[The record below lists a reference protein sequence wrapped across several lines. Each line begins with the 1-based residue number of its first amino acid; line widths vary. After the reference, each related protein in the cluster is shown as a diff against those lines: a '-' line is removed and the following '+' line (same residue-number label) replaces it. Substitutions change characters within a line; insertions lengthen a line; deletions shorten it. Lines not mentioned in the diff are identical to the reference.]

1 MAVRTRTSYQ
11 TQSGLEQAVVDLVAA
26 GVQGQPGA
34 VRQVAAR
41 LMRHVPPLVENPS
54 EFQARVH
61 EAMAMAP
68 PTGARGAPVMRDAD
82 PVATDLLERNDHPV
96 ASGLVVPDG
105 VIAELNEIVAEH
117 EQRDVLRP
125 LGLEPTRSVLLHGP
139 PGVGKTMAA
148 TWLAERLGLSLVTL
162 NLAAV
167 VSSLLGSTGRN
178 LRSAIDGAASSPV
191 VLLIDEFDALAKRR
205 DDLTDVGELK
215 RIVNVLLLELDR
227 WPSSSL
233 LVAATNHR
241 QLLDVAIERRFDR
254 IVELMPPD
262 IGDRERIL
270 MHLLGSEDETDARV
284 RGVASATSGWTG
296 SDLRRLFS
304 TAARRSALS
313 DTDIRDQL
321 LVEVL
326 DQMRPGRLRDAVW
339 LRLSETVGLTNRR
352 IAELS
357 GVSHPTVGAG
367 IKRARR
373 THE

>member
-1 MAVRTRTSYQ
+1 MAVRTRTTYQ
-11 TQSGLEQAVVDLVAA
+11 NPGGLEQAVVDLVAA
-26 GVQGQPGA
+26 GVQGQVGA

-41 LMRHVPPLVENPS
+41 LMRNVPPLVESPP

-61 EAMAMAP
+61 EAMTMVP
-68 PTGARGAPVMRDAD
+68 PVGARSAAVSRSAGPSAI
-82 PVATDLLERNDHPV
+82 DLLERNDFPV
-96 ASGLVVPDG
+96 APGLVVPGSVMAELDEI
-105 VIAELNEIVAEH
+105 IAEHAR
-117 EQRDVLRP
+117 RDVLSP
-125 LGLEPTRSVLLHGP
+125 LGLEPTRSVLLHGA

-148 TWLAERLGLSLVTL
+148 TWLAEHLGLGLVTL
-162 NLAAV
+162 NLASV

-178 LRSAIDGAASSPV
+178 LRSALDEAASSPV

-254 IVELMPPD
+254 IVELMPPNVE
-262 IGDRERIL
+262 DRERML
-270 MHLLGSEDETDARV
+270 VHFLGSRGETDVRV

-304 TAARRSALS
+304 MAARRSALT
-313 DTDIRDQL
+313 DTDIRDQIL
-321 LVEVL
+321 MQVL
-326 DQMRPGRLRDAVW
+326 DQMRPGALRDTVW
-339 LRLSETVGLTNRR
+339 LRLSDDAWFTNRQ
-352 IAELS
+352 IAQLS

-373 THE
+373 GHE

>member
-1 MAVRTRTSYQ
+1 MSVRTRTTYQ
-11 TQSGLEQAVVDLVAA
+11 NPGGLEQAVVDLVAA
-26 GVQGQPGA
+26 GVQGQAGA

-41 LMRHVPPLVENPS
+41 LMRNVPPLVESPP
-54 EFQARVH
+54 EFQAKVH
-61 EAMAMAP
+61 EAMTMVP
-68 PTGARGAPVMRDAD
+68 PAGARSTTVSRSADAS
-82 PVATDLLERNDHPV
+82 ATDLLERNDFPV
-96 ASGLVVPDG
+96 ASGLVVPES
-105 VIAELNEIVAEH
+105 VMAELDEVVAEH
-117 EQRDVLRP
+117 ARRDVLSA
-125 LGLEPTRSVLLHGP
+125 LGLEPTRSILLHGP

-148 TWLAERLGLSLVTL
+148 TWLAEQLGLGLVTL
-162 NLAAV
+162 NLASV

-178 LRSAIDGAASSPV
+178 LRSALDEAASSPV

-254 IVELMPPD
+254 IVELAPPN
-262 IGDRERIL
+262 IEDRER
-270 MHLLGSEDETDARV
+270 MLLHFLGVQGGPDDRV

-304 TAARRSALS
+304 TAARRSALTA
-313 DTDIRDQL
+313 TDIRDQL
-321 LVEVL
+321 LMEVL
-326 DQMRPGRLRDAVW
+326 DQMRPGVLRDTVW
-339 LRLSETVGLTNRR
+339 LRLSKDAGFTNRQ
-352 IAELS
+352 IAQLS

-367 IKRARR
+367 IKRARSG
-373 THE
+373 HE